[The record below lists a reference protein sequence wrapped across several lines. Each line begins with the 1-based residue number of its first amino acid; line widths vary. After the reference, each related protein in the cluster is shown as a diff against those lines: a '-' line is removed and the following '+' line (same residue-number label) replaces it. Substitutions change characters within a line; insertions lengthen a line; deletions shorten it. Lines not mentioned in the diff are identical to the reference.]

1 MTAAGWKNQLYFG
14 DNLGILREHIPLAS
28 VDLIYLDPPFN
39 SKATYNMLFK
49 EPGGDQSPAQI
60 AAFEDTWK
68 WGPESDQ
75 AFHEVMTLG
84 PQKLADLME
93 SLRAFLGVNNMM
105 AYLTMMAVRLV
116 ELHRVLKPTGSLY
129 LHCDPTAS
137 HYLKLI
143 LDAIFGVRYFRNEI
157 IWKRTSG
164 HSDAR
169 RYGRVHDTILYYSR
183 GNDFIWN
190 LSHQTYDPSYV
201 EQYYRYQDED
211 GRRWMSG
218 DLSAAGLSGGGYEYE
233 WKGIKRV
240 WRVPQNTMERLEQEG
255 RIFYTQNGIPR
266 LKRYLDESGG
276 LPVQDIWTDI
286 EALRSWHKERLE
298 YPTQKPETLLERI
311 IRTSSN
317 EGDLVLD
324 PFCGCGTAVAV
335 AERLKRRWI
344 GIDITHLA
352 IALIKQR
359 LFDTFEAEG
368 CPYEVIGEPVDVPS
382 AEALARQNRHEFE
395 RWALGLVYARPAKD
409 KVKGADAGIDGVIHF
424 TDDSSGKYKKIII
437 QVKSGHVSVSQVR
450 DLKGVMEREKAPIG
464 ALITLM
470 PPTRQMRDEAAAAR
484 HYEPESL
491 PGLRFPRLQII
502 TIAELFAGNTLLYP
516 RLGTGTFKKAPRQR
530 KGPSPEEKQGELK
543 EMMAEYSID

>member
-1 MTAAGWKNQLYFG
+1 
-14 DNLGILREHIPLAS
+14 
-28 VDLIYLDPPFN
+28 
-39 SKATYNMLFK
+39 
-49 EPGGDQSPAQI
+49 
-60 AAFEDTWK
+60 
-68 WGPESDQ
+68 
-75 AFHEVMTLG
+75 
-84 PQKLADLME
+84 
-93 SLRAFLGVNNMM
+93 
-105 AYLTMMAVRLV
+105 MMAVRLV
-116 ELHRVLKPTGSLY
+116 EMHRVLKPTGSIY

-143 LDAIFGVRYFRNEI
+143 LDAIFGVKYFRNEI

-183 GNDFIWN
+183 GHDFTWN
-190 LSHQTYDPSYV
+190 LSHQAYDPSYV

-211 GRRWMSG
+211 GRRWMS
-218 DLSAAGLSGGGYEYE
+218 DNLSAAGLTGGGYEYE
-233 WKGIKRV
+233 WQGVKRV
-240 WRVPQNTMERLEQEG
+240 WRCPVTTMERLEQEG

-276 LPVQDIWTDI
+276 LPVQDIWMDI

-298 YPTQKPETLLERI
+298 YPTQKPESLLERI
-311 IRTSSN
+311 IRTSTN

-359 LFDTFEAEG
+359 LFDTFEAES

-424 TDDSSGKYKKIII
+424 TDDNRGKYKKIII
-437 QVKSGHVSVSQVR
+437 QVKSGQVSVSQVR
-450 DLKGVMEREKAPIG
+450 DLKGVMEREKAAIG
-464 ALITLM
+464 ALITLKS
-470 PPTRQMRDEAAAAR
+470 PTRQMRDEAAEAR

-491 PGLRFPRLQII
+491 PGQRFPRLQIL
-502 TIAELFAGNTLLYP
+502 TIAELFAGTTLSYP
-516 RLGTGTFKKAPRQR
+516 RLGVATFKKAPRQR
-530 KGPSPEEKQGELK
+530 KGPSPEEKQGKLE
-543 EMMAEYSID
+543 EMMAEYTID

>member
-1 MTAAGWKNQLYFG
+1 
-14 DNLGILREHIPLAS
+14 

-49 EPGGDQSPAQI
+49 EPGGEQSPAQI
-60 AAFEDTWK
+60 AAFEDTWR

-84 PQKLADLME
+84 PKKLADLME
-93 SLRAFLGVNNMM
+93 SLRSFLGVNNMM
-105 AYLTMMAVRLV
+105 AYLIMMAVRLV
-116 ELHRVLKPTGSLY
+116 EMHRVLKPTGSLY

-143 LDAIFGVRYFRNEI
+143 LDAIFGVKYFRNEI
-157 IWKRTSG
+157 VWKRTSG

-169 RYGRVHDTILYYSR
+169 RYGRVHDIVLYYSR

-190 LSHQTYDPSYV
+190 PTQQAYDPAYV
-201 EQYYRYQDED
+201 EQYYRYQDAD

-218 DLSAAGLSGGGYEYE
+218 DLSAAGLTGGGYEYE
-233 WKGIKRV
+233 WKGVTRV
-240 WRVPQNTMERLEQEG
+240 WRVPQGTMERLEQEG
-255 RIFYTQNGIPR
+255 RIFYTKNGIPR

-276 LPVQDIWTDI
+276 LPVQDVWTDV

-298 YPTQKPETLLERI
+298 YPTQKPEPLLERI

-317 EGDLVLD
+317 EDDVVLD

-359 LFDTFEAEG
+359 LFDTFDDEL

-382 AEALARQNRHEFE
+382 AEALALQNRHEFE
-395 RWALGLVYARPAKD
+395 RWALGMVYARPAKEQL
-409 KVKGADAGIDGVIHF
+409 KGADAGIDGVIHF
-424 TDDSSGKYKKIII
+424 TDDSSGKYKKVVV

-450 DLKGVMEREKAPIG
+450 DLKGVMDREKAVIG
-464 ALITLM
+464 VLLTLKA
-470 PPTRQMRDEAAAAR
+470 PTRQMRDEAAATR
-484 HYEPESL
+484 HYEPASL
-491 PGLRFPRLQII
+491 PGLRFPRLQIL
-502 TIAELFAGNTLLYP
+502 TIAELFAGKTLLYP
-516 RLGTGTFKKAPRQR
+516 RLGTATFKKAPRKR

-543 EMMAEYSID
+543 DMMVEYTID

>member
-14 DNLGILREHIPLAS
+14 DNLEILREHIPVAS

-49 EPGGDQSPAQI
+49 EPGGEQSPAQI
-60 AAFEDTWK
+60 AAFEDTWR
-68 WGPESDQ
+68 WGTESDQ
-75 AFHEVMTLG
+75 AFHDVMTLG
-84 PQKLADLME
+84 PKILADLME

-105 AYLTMMAVRLV
+105 AYLIMMAVRLV
-116 ELHRVLKPTGSLY
+116 EMHRVLKPTGSLY

-137 HYLKLI
+137 HYLKII
-143 LDAIFGVRYFRNEI
+143 LDAIFGVKYFRNEV

-183 GNDFIWN
+183 GNDFTWN
-190 LSHQTYDPSYV
+190 LTHQTYEESYV
-201 EQYYRYQDED
+201 GQYYRYQDED
-211 GRRWMSG
+211 GRRWMS
-218 DLSAAGLSGGGYEYE
+218 DNLSAAGLTGGGYEYE

-240 WRVPQNTMERLEQEG
+240 WRCPVTTMERLEQEE
-255 RIFYTQNGIPR
+255 RIFYTKNGIPR
-266 LKRYLDESGG
+266 LKRYLDESSG
-276 LPVQDIWTDI
+276 LPVQDIWADI

-359 LFDTFEAEG
+359 LFDTFADELFS
-368 CPYEVIGEPVDVPS
+368 YEVIGEPVDVPS
-382 AEALARQNRHEFE
+382 AEALAQQNRHEFE
-395 RWALGLVYARPAKD
+395 RWALGLVYARPAKE
-409 KVKGADAGIDGVIHF
+409 KMKGADAGIDGVIHF
-424 TDDSSGKYKKIII
+424 TDDSRGKYKKIII
-437 QVKSGHVSVSQVR
+437 QVKSGHVSVSHVR
-450 DLKGVMEREKAPIG
+450 DLKGVMEREKAVIG
-464 ALITLM
+464 ALITLKS
-470 PPTRQMRDEAAAAR
+470 PTRQMRDEATAAR

-491 PGLRFPRLQII
+491 PGQRFPRLQIL
-502 TIAELFAGNTLLYP
+502 TIAELFAGKSLSYP
-516 RLGTGTFKKAPRQR
+516 RLGIATFKKAPRKS
-530 KGPSPEEKQGELK
+530 KGPSPEEKQGKLE

>member
-1 MTAAGWKNQLYFG
+1 MFLEGWKNQLYFG
-14 DNLGILREHIPLAS
+14 DNLGILREHVPVNS

-49 EPGGDQSPAQI
+49 EPGGEQSPAQI

-75 AFHEVMTLG
+75 AFHEVMTVG

-105 AYLTMMAVRLV
+105 AYLIMMAVRLV

-143 LDAIFGVRYFRNEI
+143 LDAIFGVKYFRNEI

-169 RYGRVHDTILYYSR
+169 RYGRVHDIILYYSR

-190 LSHQTYDPSYV
+190 PTQQAYDPSYV
-201 EQYYRYQDED
+201 EQYYRYKDED
-211 GRRWMSG
+211 GRRWMS
-218 DLSAAGLSGGGYEYE
+218 DNLSASGLTGGGYEYE
-233 WKGIKRV
+233 WKGVKRV
-240 WRVPQNTMERLEQEG
+240 WRCPVTTMERLELEG
-255 RIFYTQNGIPR
+255 RIFYTRNGIPR

-276 LPVQDIWTDI
+276 LPVQDVWTDV

-298 YPTQKPETLLERI
+298 YPTQKPEPLLERI

-324 PFCGCGTAVAV
+324 PFCGCGTAVSV

-359 LFDTFEAEG
+359 LFDTFEAEL

-395 RWALGLVYARPAKD
+395 RWALGMVYARPAKEQ
-409 KVKGADAGIDGVIHF
+409 VKGADAGIDGVIHF
-424 TDDSSGKYKKIII
+424 NDDSSGRYKKVII

-450 DLKGVMEREKAPIG
+450 DLKGVMEREKAAIG
-464 ALITLM
+464 AFITLM
-470 PPTRQMRDEAAAAR
+470 PPTRQMRDEATEAR

-491 PGLRFPRLQII
+491 PGLRFPRLQIL
-502 TIAELFAGNTLLYP
+502 TIAELFAGKSLLYP
-516 RLGTGTFKKAPRQR
+516 RLGTGTFKKAPRKR
-530 KGPSPEEKQGELK
+530 KGLSAEEKQGELK
-543 EMMAEYSID
+543 EMMVEYTVD

>member
-1 MTAAGWKNQLYFG
+1 MTAAGWENQLYFG
-14 DNLGILREHIPLAS
+14 DNLEILREHIPVAS

-49 EPGGDQSPAQI
+49 EPGGEQSPAQV

-84 PQKLADLME
+84 PKKLADLME
-93 SLRAFLGVNNMM
+93 SLRSFLGVNNMM
-105 AYLTMMAVRLV
+105 AYLIMMAVRLV
-116 ELHRVLKPTGSLY
+116 EMHRVLKPTGSLY

-143 LDAIFGVRYFRNEI
+143 LDAVFNVKYFRNEI

-169 RYGRVHDTILYYSR
+169 RYGRVHDVILYYSR
-183 GNDFIWN
+183 GNDFTWN
-190 LSHQTYDPSYV
+190 LTQQTYDESYV
-201 EQYYRYQDED
+201 EQYYRYQDAD
-211 GRRWMSG
+211 GRRWMS
-218 DLSAAGLSGGGYEYE
+218 DNLSAAGLTGGGYEYE

-240 WRVPQNTMERLEQEG
+240 WRCPVHTMERLEQEG
-255 RIFYTQNGIPR
+255 RIFYTKNGIPR
-266 LKRYLDESGG
+266 LKRYLDESSG

-298 YPTQKPETLLERI
+298 YPTQKPESLLERI

-335 AERLKRRWI
+335 AERLKRRWL

-359 LFDTFEAEG
+359 LFDTFEAEL
-368 CPYEVIGEPVDVPS
+368 CQYAVIGEPVDVPS
-382 AEALARQNRHEFE
+382 AQALARQNRHEFE
-395 RWALGLVYARPAKD
+395 KWALGLVYARPAKD

-424 TDDSSGKYKKIII
+424 TDDPSGKYKKMVI

-450 DLKGVMEREKAPIG
+450 DLKGVMEREKAAIG
-464 ALITLM
+464 ALITLKS
-470 PPTRQMRDEAAAAR
+470 PTRQMRDEAAEAR

-516 RLGTGTFKKAPRQR
+516 RLGAGTFKKAPRKR

-543 EMMAEYSID
+543 EMMAEYTID

>member
-14 DNLGILREHIPLAS
+14 DNLGILREHIPVAS

-49 EPGGDQSPAQI
+49 EPGGEQSPAQI
-60 AAFEDTWK
+60 AAFEDTWR

-75 AFHEVMTLG
+75 AFHDVMTLG
-84 PQKLADLME
+84 PKILADLME

-105 AYLTMMAVRLV
+105 AYLIMMAVRLV
-116 ELHRVLKPTGSLY
+116 EMHRVLKPTGSLY

-183 GNDFIWN
+183 GNDFTWN
-190 LSHQTYDPSYV
+190 LSHQTYDPSYI
-201 EQYYRYQDED
+201 EQYYRYQDTD

-218 DLSAAGLSGGGYEYE
+218 DLSAAGLTGGGYEYE
-233 WKGIKRV
+233 WQGIKRV
-240 WRVPQNTMERLEQEG
+240 WRCPVSAMERLEQEG
-255 RIFYTQNGIPR
+255 RIFYTKNGIPR

-368 CPYEVIGEPVDVPS
+368 SPYEVIGEPVDIPS
-382 AEALARQNRHEFE
+382 AEALAQQNRHEFE
-395 RWALGLVYARPAKD
+395 RWALGLVYARPAKE
-409 KVKGADAGIDGVIHF
+409 KMKGADAGIDGVIHF
-424 TDDSSGKYKKIII
+424 TDDSRGKYKKIII
-437 QVKSGHVSVSQVR
+437 QVKSGQVSVSQVR
-450 DLKGVMEREKAPIG
+450 DLKGVMEREKAVIG
-464 ALITLM
+464 VLITLKS
-470 PPTRQMRDEAAAAR
+470 PTRQMRDEAAAAR

-491 PGLRFPRLQII
+491 PGQRFPRLQIL
-502 TIAELFAGNTLLYP
+502 TIAELFAGKTLSYP
-516 RLGTGTFKKAPRQR
+516 RLGIATFKKAPRKT
-530 KGPSPEEKQGELK
+530 KGPSPEEKQGKLEEL
-543 EMMAEYSID
+543 MAEYSID

>member
-1 MTAAGWKNQLYFG
+1 MTAEGWRNQLYFG
-14 DNLGILREHIPLAS
+14 DNLEILREHIPVAS

-49 EPGGDQSPAQI
+49 EPAGDQSPAQV
-60 AAFEDTWK
+60 AAFEDTWR

-93 SLRAFLGVNNMM
+93 SWRAFLGVNNMM
-105 AYLTMMAVRLV
+105 AYLAMMAVRLV
-116 ELHRVLKPTGSLY
+116 EMHRVLKPTGSLY

-137 HYLKLI
+137 HYVKLI
-143 LDAIFGVRYFRNEI
+143 LDAIFGVKYFRNEI

-169 RYGRVHDTILYYSR
+169 RYGRVHDIILYYSR
-183 GNDFIWN
+183 GNDFTWN
-190 LSHQTYDPSYV
+190 PALQAYDPSYV
-201 EQYYRYQDED
+201 EQYYRYQDAD
-211 GRRWMSG
+211 GRRWMS
-218 DLSAAGLSGGGYEYE
+218 DNLSAAGLTGGGYEYE
-233 WKGIKRV
+233 WQGIKRV
-240 WRVPQNTMERLEQEG
+240 WRCPVSTMERLEQEG

-266 LKRYLDESGG
+266 LKRYLDEAGG
-276 LPVQDIWTDI
+276 LPVQDVWTDI
-286 EALRSWHKERLE
+286 EALRSWHKERLA
-298 YPTQKPETLLERI
+298 YPTQKPEPLLERI

-359 LFDTFEAEG
+359 LFDTFDSEL

-409 KVKGADAGIDGVIHF
+409 KVKGADTGIDGVIHF
-424 TDDSSGKYKKIII
+424 TDDSRGKYKKIVI
-437 QVKSGHVSVSQVR
+437 QVKCGHVSVSQVR

-470 PPTRQMRDEAAAAR
+470 PPTRQMREEAAAAR
-484 HYEPESL
+484 HYEPETL
-491 PGLRFPRLQII
+491 PGLRFPRLQIL
-502 TIAELFAGNTLLYP
+502 TIAELFAGKTLLYP
-516 RLGTGTFKKAPRQR
+516 RLGAGTFKKAPRKR
-530 KGPSPEEKQGELK
+530 KGPSPEEQQGELK
-543 EMMAEYSID
+543 EMMMKYTIQ

>member
-1 MTAAGWKNQLYFG
+1 
-14 DNLGILREHIPLAS
+14 
-28 VDLIYLDPPFN
+28 
-39 SKATYNMLFK
+39 
-49 EPGGDQSPAQI
+49 
-60 AAFEDTWK
+60 
-68 WGPESDQ
+68 
-75 AFHEVMTLG
+75 
-84 PQKLADLME
+84 ME

-105 AYLTMMAVRLV
+105 AYLIMMAVRLV
-116 ELHRVLKPTGSLY
+116 EMHRVLKPTGSLY

-183 GNDFIWN
+183 GNDFTWN

-218 DLSAAGLSGGGYEYE
+218 DLSAAGLTGGGYEYE
-233 WKGIKRV
+233 WKGVLRV

-286 EALRSWHKERLE
+286 EGLRSWHKERLE

-335 AERLKRRWI
+335 AERLKRSWI

-359 LFDTFEAEG
+359 LFDSFAQELSA
-368 CPYEVIGEPVDVPS
+368 YEVIGEPVDVPS
-382 AEALARQNRHEFE
+382 AEALAQQNRHEFE
-395 RWALGLVYARPAKD
+395 RWALGLVYARPAKE
-409 KVKGADAGIDGVIHF
+409 KMKGADAGIDGVIHF
-424 TDDSSGKYKKIII
+424 TDDSRGKYKKIII
-437 QVKSGHVSVSQVR
+437 QVKSGQVSVSQVR
-450 DLKGVMEREKAPIG
+450 DLKGVMEREKAAIG
-464 ALITLM
+464 ALITLKS
-470 PPTRQMRDEAAAAR
+470 PTRQMRDEAAAAR

-491 PGLRFPRLQII
+491 PGQRFPRLQIL
-502 TIAELFAGNTLLYP
+502 TIAELFAGKTLSYP
-516 RLGTGTFKKAPRQR
+516 RLGIATFKKAPRKT
-530 KGPSPEEKQGELK
+530 KGPSPEEKQGKLE